1 MTEPDLFLSVC
12 LSVDYPGKPRVLR
25 DASLQVRRGEVL
37 GLVGQSGSGK
47 STIALAILRLLDAK
61 AATVRG
67 TVYFEGSDLMLM
79 RERELR
85 RLRGREIGLVLQS
98 PLTSLNPALRIGT
111 QLREAWRAHAERGS
125 DWLPPAR
132 EALRHV
138 TLPTD
143 DGFLRRQPGQLSV
156 GQAQRV
162 LVAMAILHRPK
173 LIIADEPTSALD
185 VITQA
190 EVLALF
196 ARLNQELG
204 SALLYIS
211 HDLLSVA
218 AICHRIAILHDGEIV
233 EIGDAEQIFHAPQ
246 HPYTRQLIA
255 ALPAQP
261 EFRRSAAAYP
271 TTTR

>member
-1 MTEPDLFLSVC
+1 MNKFDQFLSVC
-12 LSVDYPGKPRVLR
+12 VSVDYPGKPGVLR
-25 DASLQVRRGEVL
+25 DAFFQMRRAEVL
-37 GLVGQSGSGK
+37 GLVGHSGSGK
-47 STIALAILRLLDAK
+47 STLALSILKLLDSK

-67 TVYFEGSDLMLM
+67 TVYFEGHDLMRLTESEM
-79 RERELR
+79 REV
-85 RLRGREIGLVLQS
+85 RGLQIGLVLQS

-125 DWLPPAR
+125 DWHAAAV
-132 EALRHV
+132 EALHNV
-138 TLPTD
+138 SLPTD
-143 DGFLRRQPGQLSV
+143 DNFLKRRPSELSV

-162 LVAMAILHRPK
+162 LIAMAILHRPK

-190 EVLALF
+190 EILDLF
-196 ARLNQELG
+196 GNLSRQLG

-218 AICHRIAILHDGEIV
+218 SICDRIAILHDGDVV
-233 EIGDAEQIFHAPQ
+233 ETGPTEQIFLSPKHS
-246 HPYTRQLIA
+246 YTQRLIA

-261 EFRRSAAAYP
+261 SFRRAVAAKSSV
-271 TTTR
+271 R